1 MMTVSKFEQLKNLV
15 SQDYKNTYLYVDES
29 FRFIETIYKKTAEY
43 LGCQLNN
50 ISFLTSENGL
60 IPLGYHFRD
69 AISID
74 KEGFFGFQ
82 LLIKLEDEGFNINNC
97 GRSFADKNLLP
108 PSGIVLYISIQKI
121 DANVYS
127 VVTPHLEKDE
137 IGSKKFTINT
147 YENLSYAEFLES
159 CFNVMEK
166 ILEGG
171 LNERSRRLS
180 LESNSVNK
188 VAFGFQL
195 PLSE

>member
-15 SQDYKNTYLYVDES
+15 SEDYKNTYLYVDES
-29 FRFIETIYKKTAEY
+29 FRFIETLFKKIAEY

-50 ISFLTSENGL
+50 ISILTSENDL
-60 IPLGYHFRD
+60 IPIGYHFRD
-69 AISID
+69 AISIE
-74 KEGFFGFQ
+74 KEGFFGFK
-82 LLIKLEDEGFNINNC
+82 LLINLEDGGFNINIC
-97 GRSFADKNLLP
+97 GQSFADNNLLP
-108 PSGIVLYISIQKI
+108 PSGIVLYISIKKI
-121 DANVYS
+121 DVNVYS
-127 VVTPHLEKDE
+127 VVTPHLEQEE

-147 YENLSYAEFLES
+147 CENISYSEFLES
-159 CFNVMEK
+159 CFNVMKK

-171 LNERSRRLS
+171 LNERSRKLS

>member
-15 SQDYKNTYLYVDES
+15 SEDYKNTYLYVDES
-29 FRFIETIYKKTAEY
+29 FRFIETICKKIAEY
-43 LGCQLNN
+43 LGCKLNN
-50 ISFLTSENGL
+50 ISILTSENDL
-60 IPLGYHFRD
+60 IPINCHFRH
-69 AISID
+69 AISIE
-74 KEGFFGFQ
+74 KEGFFGFK
-82 LLIKLEDEGFNINNC
+82 LLIKLEDGGFSINNC
-97 GRSFADKNLLP
+97 GRSFADNNLLP
-108 PSGIVLYISIQKI
+108 PSGIVLHISIKKI

-127 VVTPHLEKDE
+127 VVTPHLEKEE
-137 IGSKKFTINT
+137 IGSKILTINT
-147 YENLSYAEFLES
+147 CENISYSEFLES
-159 CFNVMEK
+159 CFNVMKK